1 MMYFELQSIP
11 INGTTSLAPSEMID
25 AIRFL
30 QIWLINM
37 LQIEELGRKVV
48 HLEDHEV
55 IRG

>member
-37 LQIEELGRKVV
+37 MQIEELGRKVV